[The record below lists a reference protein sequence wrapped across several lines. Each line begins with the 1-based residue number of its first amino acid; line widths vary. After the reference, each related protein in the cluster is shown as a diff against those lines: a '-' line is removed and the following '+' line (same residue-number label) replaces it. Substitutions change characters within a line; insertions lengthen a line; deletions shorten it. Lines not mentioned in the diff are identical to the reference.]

1 MLLFPVWTRL
11 FSCVLYQL
19 CNCGV
24 GFSCLPGRSDGEEV
38 VVDNKF
44 MRDNYP
50 ILVLPCAFLV
60 HVMMLIIR
68 LPNRLLTLIVL
79 QPFVSLILL
88 ACTWCWLPVPGRLAT
103 RGENHSML
111 GMQEWSCELIHC
123 SIYAWRLVGY
133 SCQQLEDHV
142 RFLLAW
148 KKTSCSYQQTNCCWA
163 FFCLTVCYLRSSI

>member
-1 MLLFPVWTRL
+1 MLLFPVWIRL

-60 HVMMLIIR
+60 HVMMLVIS
-68 LPNRLLTLIVL
+68 LPNRLLTLSVL

-88 ACTWCWLPVPGRLAT
+88 ACTWC
-103 RGENHSML
+103 
-111 GMQEWSCELIHC
+111 
-123 SIYAWRLVGY
+123 
-133 SCQQLEDHV
+133 
-142 RFLLAW
+142 
-148 KKTSCSYQQTNCCWA
+148 
-163 FFCLTVCYLRSSI
+163 